1 MWVFILPM
9 FILLG
14 VLFIAAI
21 WMMAVYNGL
30 VTLRLAVK
38 NGWAQIDVQLKRR
51 HDLIPNI
58 VNTVQGYASHERE
71 TLDRVVQARAK
82 ATTATLPADRIQ
94 AEGELSAALTR
105 LLAVSEAYPELKAQA
120 GFLQLQQELAETED
134 RVALTRQ
141 GYNDNVTRYNT
152 RLQTFPTVVV
162 ASILGFSQ
170 EPLFEVDSSER
181 TVPKVQ
187 F

>member
-9 FILLG
+9 LIFLG
-14 VLFIAAI
+14 VLFVAAI

-30 VTLRLAVK
+30 VTLRQAVK

-51 HDLIPNI
+51 HDLIPNL
-58 VNTVQGYASHERE
+58 VNTVQGYATHERE

-82 ATTATLPADRIQ
+82 ATTVTLPADRIK
-94 AEGELSAALTR
+94 AEGELSAALAR
-105 LLAVSEAYPELKAQA
+105 LLAVSEAYPDLKAQQ
-120 GFLQLQQELAETED
+120 GFLQLQKELAETED
-134 RVALTRQ
+134 RVSLARQ

-152 RLQTFPTVVV
+152 RAQTFPTVLV
-162 ASILGFSQ
+162 ATILGFTQ
-170 EPLFEVDSSER
+170 EPLFETPEAER
-181 TVPKVQ
+181 DVPKVQ